1 MIKPLAA
8 VFELYILVMGVLS
21 VLATTPIVWVASPSV
36 YLGIVMVVGLWFTIF
51 TIVVTSL
58 VIVHGIANPRRK
70 HDL

>member
-21 VLATTPIVWVASPSV
+21 VLATTPIVWAASPSI
-36 YLGIVMVVGLWFTIF
+36 YLGIVMVLGLWFTIF
-51 TIVVTSL
+51 AIVITSL
-58 VIVHGIANPRRK
+58 VIVHGITNPRRK

>member
-21 VLATTPIVWVASPSV
+21 VLATTPIVWAASPSF
-36 YLGIVMVVGLWFTIF
+36 YLGIIMVVGLWFTIF
-51 TIVVTSL
+51 TIVITSL
-58 VIVHGIANPRRK
+58 VIVHGITSPRRK